1 MSASPDQIE
10 ALKQRKAELE
20 KRVADIQK
28 DYRRGLS
35 ADSEERAVE
44 LENAQT
50 LEEIQR
56 IALEELRK
64 IDEQLIRAQTDT

>member
-1 MSASPDQIE
+1 MSLSPERIK
-10 ALKQRKAELE
+10 ALKMRKAELE

-35 ADSEERAVE
+35 ADSEERATE
-44 LENAQT
+44 LENAET

-56 IALEELRK
+56 VALEELR
-64 IDEQLIRAQTDT
+64 IIEEHLREQSNT

>member
-1 MSASPDQIE
+1 MSPERIK
-10 ALKQRKAELE
+10 ALKLRKAELE

-56 IALEELRK
+56 VALEELRA
-64 IDEQLIRAQTDT
+64 IDEQLARAKLDT